1 MLTFGCWHKVH
12 DALTLRKDLAS
23 EMACRE
29 GFEPSTSWSVARRSV
44 QLSQQHIYERLMTVA
59 LSCHIPI
66 QGSPQLSMAS
76 GLAFP

>member
-59 LSCHIPI
+59 LSYHIFASRLLLVI
-66 QGSPQLSMAS
+66 HGSSLM
-76 GLAFP
+76 FP